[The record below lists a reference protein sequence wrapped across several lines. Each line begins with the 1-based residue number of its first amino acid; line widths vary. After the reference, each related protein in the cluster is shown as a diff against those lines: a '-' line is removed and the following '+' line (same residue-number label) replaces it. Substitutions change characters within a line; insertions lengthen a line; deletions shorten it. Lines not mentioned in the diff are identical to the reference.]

1 MTDREFKQLKRS
13 ELIDIIYEYQK
24 HEEELNKEI
33 ERLNEQLNDRN
44 LKAIEDARVI
54 ADVVQNLGIIVDTT
68 QKLADNYLATVSE
81 KMK

>member
-1 MTDREFKQLKRS
+1 MTDREFKHLKRS

-33 ERLNEQLNDRN
+33 DRLNARLNDRN
-44 LKAIEDARVI
+44 LKTIEDARVI

-68 QKLADNYLATVSE
+68 QKMADNYLETV
-81 KMK
+81 KKTK